1 MYVSYG
7 VVWREGDH
15 EVVAGKLELLPQS
28 LRLDGRNGGEEIP
41 YDRLA
46 GVHVGRS
53 AGERLGGRPAVVLQ
67 RHGAEDVTIAP
78 VAQSHLV
85 GEIAERL
92 VALSRKAQ
100 AA

>member
-53 AGERLGGRPAVVLQ
+53 AAERLGGRPSVILERDGRDA
-67 RHGAEDVTIAP
+67 VTIAT

-92 VALSRKAQ
+92 STLRRRARAS
-100 AA
+100 